1 MSVLRH
7 RLADRSTINQAFL
20 VGRLPMVRPSSNS
33 CVCSEVDG
41 IRMGDGAAT
50 HRVHG
55 SAGVGLSARVR
66 PATDRGRTG
75 DRLHL
80 PSWVRKTGQVPLSN
94 ALVAVGVDL
103 YRAGQSIVRHTGS
116 VGVYATAIT

>member
-1 MSVLRH
+1 
-7 RLADRSTINQAFL
+7 
-20 VGRLPMVRPSSNS
+20 
-33 CVCSEVDG
+33 
-41 IRMGDGAAT
+41 MGDGAAT
-50 HRVHG
+50 YRVHG

-103 YRAGQSIVRHTGS
+103 YRADQGIARDTRC
-116 VGVYATAIT
+116 VGVYTTAIT